1 MESKTKPWLRPPY
14 RSRES
19 DGLSGMATAK
29 INLRQSAH
37 DPGRNEY
44 DVQVFGDDFQSQVK
58 GGSYQSLED
67 VFDIAFKDRLTK
79 AAKLRIQ
86 SFLDAGL
93 EARSNLAED
102 YKA

>member
-1 MESKTKPWLRPPY
+1 MESKTNHWLKVPHRG
-14 RSRES
+14 RVS
-19 DGLSGMATAK
+19 DVLSGMATAK

-37 DPGRNEY
+37 DPDRNEY
-44 DVQVFGDDFQSQVK
+44 IVQVFGDDFRSHAK

-79 AAKLRIQ
+79 AAKIRIQ

-93 EARSNLAED
+93 EARLNLAED